1 MDDDRTTPEER
12 VPLADDQLQTRSAAR
27 PGPWSWL
34 THLPADFVIALVR
47 GYQKFLSPIFGGQCR
62 FHPSCSQYFILAVE
76 KYGVISGSLR
86 GAWRILKCQPFHRG
100 GFDPP

>member
-1 MDDDRTTPEER
+1 MDDRTSAHER
-12 VPLADDQLQTRSAAR
+12 QVTSLADRLEK
-27 PGPWSWL
+27 
-34 THLPADFVIALVR
+34 LPARAAIGLVR
-47 GYQKFLSPIFGGQCR
+47 AYQKFLSPIFGGQCR

-100 GFDPP
+100 GYDPP

>member
-1 MDDDRTTPEER
+1 MMVDDKPTSER
-12 VPLADDQLQTRSAAR
+12 HIRSLAVWLRKVPSRGVIGLA
-27 PGPWSWL
+27 
-34 THLPADFVIALVR
+34 R

-100 GFDPP
+100 GYDPP